1 MMWAVANLTSPPGGL
16 LDQQRRPRPLQLA
29 GNLDWYLVSAGRFQR
44 VGSGD
49 VSEADLGAVHRE
61 LGAGAVFVCVAKP
74 APLEAYLP
82 KSRTATK
89 RISRSSRQSQL
100 QQPKLRWVARGA
112 RLAVLPDLGAV
123 WVDDE
128 HLFKAGETVPLPWTD
143 PPVALVVVRPATVF
157 AAMKAVLG
165 TKGPRRAAPPD
176 EAG

>member
-1 MMWAVANLTSPPGGL
+1 MLAVPDLTTPPGGL
-16 LDQQRRPRPLQLA
+16 LDQQRRPRAWQLG

-61 LGAGAVFVCVAKP
+61 LGDGAVFVCVAKP
-74 APLEAYLP
+74 TPLETYLP
-82 KSRTATK
+82 KSRTAP
-89 RISRSSRQSQL
+89 RRMERSSRQNQRR
-100 QQPKLRWVARGA
+100 QPKLRWVARGA
-112 RLAVLPDLGAV
+112 RLAVLPGLGTV

-157 AAMKAVLG
+157 AAMRAVLG
-165 TKGPRRAAPPD
+165 AKGPRRACPPD
-176 EAG
+176 AVD